1 MKKFEKMR
9 IESDMLSKYGEY
21 VIGVITLNHIVSAIN
36 SLYLSKLPQNLELY
50 SSFNRNSFKLQFYYD
65 F

>member
-21 VIGVITLNHIVSAIN
+21 VIGVITLNHIVSAIILLLLKVAPK
-36 SLYLSKLPQNLELY
+36 S
-50 SSFNRNSFKLQFYYD
+50 
-65 F
+65 